1 MGWLVK
7 SGCLGWGYSGRLRL
21 RVLRGRRVWEPVP
34 VSVPVQRQP
43 QRQRQVQKRI
53 QGALRFGREDGELG
67 GVDEWVGGVGVK
79 LWVYVD

>member
-21 RVLRGRRVWEPVP
+21 RVLRGRRVWEPVS
-34 VSVPVQRQP
+34 VSVPAQR

-67 GVDEWVGGVGVK
+67 RGIAFGIS
-79 LWVYVD
+79 LNQRCHFLS